1 MELAEIFVH
10 LNGIRTNLKTPFGAS
25 RWRLCTMIKLPYIAV
40 LQFHNAPWLRN
51 RRLRRH
57 INRTRGENA
66 VATIDLVRSLRRLI
80 HASMELAEIF
90 VHLNGIRTNLKTPFG
105 ASRWR
110 LCTMIKLPYIA
121 VLQFHNAPWLRN
133 RRLRRHINR
142 TRGENAVATIDL
154 VRSLRIVYIS
164 IILLLIFVAL
174 RLCRC

>member
-1 MELAEIFVH
+1 
-10 LNGIRTNLKTPFGAS
+10 
-25 RWRLCTMIKLPYIAV
+25 
-40 LQFHNAPWLRN
+40 
-51 RRLRRH
+51 
-57 INRTRGENA
+57 
-66 VATIDLVRSLRRLI
+66 
-80 HASMELAEIF
+80 MELAEIF

-174 RLCRC
+174 RLCRCWLLKYISFWSYMKWRFSTPRRCHYSNSMALLDLLIIVVAILSLIGRSSLAVIL